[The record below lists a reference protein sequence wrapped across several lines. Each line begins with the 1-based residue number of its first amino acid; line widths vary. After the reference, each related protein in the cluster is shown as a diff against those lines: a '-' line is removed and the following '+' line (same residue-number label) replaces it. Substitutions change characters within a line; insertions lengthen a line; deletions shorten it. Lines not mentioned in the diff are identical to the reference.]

1 MNIIEADMKRKQPGH
16 KLKNLFF
23 PKYGIQDFQKSMDGV
38 WVSVKMRLAPVK
50 AKVVI
55 VAIGN
60 Q

>member
-1 MNIIEADMKRKQPGH
+1 MKRKQPGH

-38 WVSVKMRLAPVK
+38 WVGVEMRLAPVK